1 MIAIKGM
8 DMPANCGECPLT
20 YPVGFYRNLPFSVD
34 KSKGCCILVCEIEDP
49 NIRLPDCP
57 LIEIKDGEEI
67 MKIKAG
73 PGIESTED
81 AVNHPAHYTAG
92 KVECIDALES
102 ATEGLRGIYAVCTAN
117 AIKYLWR
124 WRRKG
129 GVEDL
134 KKAKFYIEHMIK
146 RLEDEA

>member
-57 LIEIKDGEEI
+57 LIEIKDGEEN
-67 MKIKAG
+67 
-73 PGIESTED
+73 D
-81 AVNHPAHYTAG
+81 
-92 KVECIDALES
+92 
-102 ATEGLRGIYAVCTAN
+102 
-117 AIKYLWR
+117 
-124 WRRKG
+124 
-129 GVEDL
+129 
-134 KKAKFYIEHMIK
+134 
-146 RLEDEA
+146 